1 MQRPQMENPN
11 EKMEN
16 SEFLISAYAAAI
28 DDDCGCVIQRVPFL
42 ILFVLST
49 DLMRNGV

>member
-1 MQRPQMENPN
+1 MEKPI